1 MRKISPG
8 AERNYELSDPK
19 IVIKRRK
26 FMNTSLDANVNRFIG
41 RNTKQPFIRNS
52 YCVPISCALLTEF

>member
-1 MRKISPG
+1 MRKIS

-26 FMNTSLDANVNRFIG
+26 FMNTSLDANVNNNRFIG

>member
-41 RNTKQPFIRNS
+41 RNTK
-52 YCVPISCALLTEF
+52 